1 MWYGLFGDQ
10 VIRILFVLNLFIKTS
25 DFIQE
30 QEYTHQL
37 VMGWLQVIIHKT
49 TYMIHNIIVASLTTR
64 SKQLENIEQCRWPS
78 RWNVIRTVERRRG
91 GRARIAELNQMCC
104 DVTRRW
110 PRPNLTR
117 RRNAPICN
125 ESSLS
130 VRYWLNLPANR
141 RRDVSILAMIAA
153 RS

>member
-1 MWYGLFGDQ
+1 MICSLWWQGYY
-10 VIRILFVLNLFIKTS
+10 RILFVLQLFRKTS
-25 DFIQE
+25 GFIQE

-37 VMGWLQVIIHKT
+37 VMWWLQVIIYIT
-49 TYMIHNIIVASLTTR
+49 TYIIHIIVASLTTR
-64 SKQLENIEQCRWPS
+64 SKQLENIEQSRWPS

-91 GRARIAELNQMCC
+91 GRARIAELNQKFC
-104 DVTRRW
+104 DVTGRW

-141 RRDVSILAMIAA
+141 RRECFDTSMIAA

>member
-1 MWYGLFGDQ
+1 MIWSLWWQGYY
-10 VIRILFVLNLFIKTS
+10 RILFVLQLFRKTS

-30 QEYTHQL
+30 QEYTHQF
-37 VMGWLQVIIHKT
+37 VMWWLQVIIHIT
-49 TYMIHNIIVASLTTR
+49 TYIIHIIVASLTTR
-64 SKQLENIEQCRWPS
+64 SKQLENIEQSRWPS

-110 PRPNLTR
+110 PRANLTR

-141 RRDVSILAMIAA
+141 RRECFDTCDDCC
-153 RS
+153 

>member
-10 VIRILFVLNLFIKTS
+10 VIRILFVLDLFRKTS

-37 VMGWLQVIIHKT
+37 VMWWLQVIIRIT
-49 TYMIHNIIVASLTTR
+49 TYVINIIVALTTR
-64 SKQLENIEQCRWPS
+64 SKQLENIEQSRWPS

-91 GRARIAELNQMCC
+91 GRARIAELNQMRC

-141 RRDVSILAMIAA
+141 RRECFDSCDDCC
-153 RS
+153 